1 MVGVSANSF
10 GSLSNLSSHHRVN
23 SLSQRESLEQDWFQ
37 DDTMGQDVIEYLKQE
52 LPKLVV
58 DSVRASFMR
67 YKLEAEDQKDDV
79 MSIGS
84 SSDEPPKHNDT
95 FCKSERDKKEIL
107 NGQHESLQKMQTM
120 EHDEQCQLDKANHIS
135 CAESAESDVSSLV
148 DRVAIQRSI
157 NDLSERMMKDSIT
170 FSTLFSADLSAM
182 VTFAFVCFMTLLYM
196 KGA

>member
-1 MVGVSANSF
+1 MG
-10 GSLSNLSSHHRVN
+10 
-23 SLSQRESLEQDWFQ
+23 

-79 MSIGS
+79 LSIGS

-95 FCKSERDKKEIL
+95 FCKSERDTKEIW
-107 NGQHESLQKMQTM
+107 NGQDESLQKMQTT
-120 EHDEQCQLDKANHIS
+120 EHDHNEQCQLDKANHIS
-135 CAESAESDVSSLV
+135 CAESAESDVLSLI

-157 NDLSERMMKDSIT
+157 DNLSERMM
-170 FSTLFSADLSAM
+170 
-182 VTFAFVCFMTLLYM
+182 
-196 KGA
+196 